1 MISENTIS
9 QRWLKWAFLCS
20 LWLAP
25 LFAAPVISEFMA
37 SNSTA
42 LADDDGEFSDWI
54 EIHNPDAFP
63 VNLGGWYLTD
73 SESNKVKWQ
82 FPSVTLPAGG
92 YLVIFASGKDRRNP
106 ASTLHTNFSLATRG
120 EYLALVRP
128 DGITV
133 AADFGA
139 QFPEQTTDVSYG
151 LATDANGGLG
161 AAAFLSRPT
170 PGARNSRTGPTALTE
185 RVSFSTASGPF
196 RRNFT
201 LQLTGARTDQQIR
214 YVLAPMTPGA
224 MGVAPTATS
233 PLYTGP
239 LSVSTTTIVQAA
251 VFSADGQTAG
261 PTTTAVYTKISSGL
275 NNFSSSLPILVI
287 DSMGTGPLVKDGIDH
302 KSWLYS
308 YPAQT
313 GSSLTF
319 NTNPSLISPLTTSV
333 RGSSSAEFPKKSY
346 TLKLTDSTG
355 DSSDQPLL
363 DLPSDDKWALIGP
376 WSFDHSYINNSLIYA
391 LSNRI
396 GRWAPRTRFAEVF
409 FNADGNDLDQSDYAG
424 VYALTER
431 IEVAAQRVNIKSLS
445 PSDLSA
451 STITGGYIL
460 KIDQRDSDEIGWLTN
475 RGIPENGQS
484 NVILVSPKADDVA
497 PAQVDY
503 IRGYIQQMED
513 ALYADQASGWAQR
526 TYLDYVDR
534 ASWVDHHI
542 LNTFSA
548 NPDAF
553 IKSSYFTK
561 NRGGKLSAGP
571 VWDFDRALGSY
582 WDERSYRHDIWSG
595 LSGTDVWRAGW
606 WGVIA
611 TDPEFMQDWIDRW
624 QAIRTGEFS
633 NASLVAL
640 VGSQAAEIGADAA
653 ARDAARWPD
662 NASPYG
668 SYADQIQHLKGWVT
682 QRAQWIDAQFL
693 APPRVAASGG
703 RLIFTA
709 PEGAQL
715 VYTLD
720 GSDPRSLGGE
730 IAPNATVTT
739 TALTVDASS
748 NIHVRAYREALRDTF
763 PGSPWS
769 SAVGGSEST
778 PLTPRARLI
787 NLSSRAIVGS
797 GENALVA
804 GVVVADTTAKRFLA
818 RGIGPGLG
826 AFGVAGALPDPVLE
840 ITSSG
845 GVELFRNGNWE
856 TGPDGS
862 RMGSYAKSVGA
873 FPLSPGVRDAALA
886 SELAAGAYTVEVST
900 TTNQSG
906 LGLAE
911 LYELDGTG
919 RTINLSTRARVGTG
933 AGVLVGGFVVQGPA
947 YQRMLI
953 RAVGPTLGA
962 FGVTGA
968 LADPVLTVFSGSQAV
983 ASNDKWSAAKN
994 SSAIAT
1000 ATTRAGAFQLAD
1012 NSDDAAMLITL
1023 PPGAYTVEVKGKAG
1037 AEGVALLE
1045 IYALP

>member
-1 MISENTIS
+1 
-9 QRWLKWAFLCS
+9 
-20 LWLAP
+20 
-25 LFAAPVISEFMA
+25 MA
-37 SNSTA
+37 SNSTT
-42 LADDDGEFSDWI
+42 LSDEDGEFSDWI
-54 EIHNPDAFP
+54 EIHNPDTIP
-63 VNLGGWYLTD
+63 VDLGGWYLTD
-73 SESNKVKWQ
+73 SESNKGKWQ
-82 FPSVTLPAGG
+82 FPSITVPAGG
-92 YLVIFASGKDRRNP
+92 YLLIFASGKDRRNP
-106 ASTLHTNFSLATRG
+106 AAKLHTNFSLAARG

-128 DGITV
+128 DGATV
-133 AADFGA
+133 AADFGP
-139 QFPEQTTDVSYG
+139 QFPEQAADASYG
-151 LATDANGGLG
+151 LATESNGAIGS
-161 AAAFLSRPT
+161 AAFLSKPT
-170 PGARNSRTGPTALTE
+170 PGARNTAAVSAGLTE
-185 RVSFSTASGPF
+185 VVSFSATSGPF
-196 RRNFT
+196 RRNFS
-201 LQLTGARTDQQIR
+201 LQLSGARPDQQIR
-214 YVLAPMTPGA
+214 YVITQMAPGA
-224 MGVAPTATS
+224 MAVAPTATS
-233 PLYTGP
+233 SRYTGP
-239 LSVSTTTIVQAA
+239 ISVTTTTIVHAA
-251 VFSADGQTAG
+251 VFSADNQTAG
-261 PTTTAVYTKISSGL
+261 PTATAVYTKISSGL

-302 KSWLYS
+302 PSWLYS
-308 YPAQT
+308 YPAQAN
-313 GSSLTF
+313 SSLPF
-319 NTNPSLISPLTTSV
+319 TNPFLVSPLTTSV

-346 TLKLTDSTG
+346 TLKLTDATG
-355 DSSDQPLL
+355 DSSNQPLL
-363 DLPSDDKWALIGP
+363 DLPAHDKWALIGP
-376 WSFDHSYINNSLIYA
+376 WSFDHSYINNSLIYT
-391 LSNRI
+391 LSNRL

-409 FNADGNDLDQSDYAG
+409 LNADGNDVEQSDYAG

-445 PSDLSA
+445 DSNLSPSA
-451 STITGGYIL
+451 ITGGYIL

-484 NVILVSPKADDVA
+484 NVILVAPKADEIA

-542 LNTFSA
+542 LNTFAS

-553 IKSSYFTK
+553 IKSAYFTK
-561 NRGGKLSAGP
+561 NRGEKLSAGP

-595 LSGTDVWRAGW
+595 LGGTDVWRAGW

-611 TDPEFMQDWIDRW
+611 TDPEFMQEWIDRW

-640 VGSQAAEIGADAA
+640 VDSQAAEIGADAA

-668 SYADQIQHLKGWVT
+668 NYAGQIQKLRGWVT
-682 QRAQWIDAQFL
+682 SRANWIDSQFL
-693 APPRVAASGG
+693 AAPRVTVSGG
-703 RLIFTA
+703 SLVFTA
-709 PEGAQL
+709 PEDAQL
-715 VYTLD
+715 IYTLD

-730 IAPNATVTT
+730 IAPNAIITKA
-739 TALTVDASS
+739 ALTVDASS
-748 NIHVRAYREALRDTF
+748 NVHVRAYRESLRDTF

-826 AFGVAGALPDPVLE
+826 VFGVNGALPDPVLK

-845 GVELFRNGNWE
+845 GAELFRNGNWE
-856 TGPDGS
+856 TGPDAS
-862 RMGSYAKSVGA
+862 RMGAYAKSVGA

-911 LYELDGTG
+911 LYELDGSG

-933 AGVLVGGFVVQGPA
+933 AGLLVGGFVVQGPA

-962 FGVTGA
+962 FGVTG
-968 LADPVLTVFSGSQAV
+968 LLNDPVLTVYSGSQAV
-983 ASNDKWSAAKN
+983 ASNDTWGAAKN
-994 SSAIAT
+994 SSAITTAT
-1000 ATTRAGAFQLAD
+1000 ARAGAFQLAPD
-1012 NSDDAAMLITL
+1012 SEDAAMLITL